1 MANLDQCLLDAAK
14 TAFSESF
21 LKGTPNKDNCSGFV
35 KSVAAKLGVP
45 LPATAD
51 ADGIADALSSGW
63 SKLKSGIEAARSAST
78 GHLVLAVLKGA
89 DHNPPRRH
97 GHVGVV
103 VAGALYRELYPK
115 LWCGSLGGQAQS
127 QGEKSVGEVWN
138 RADRDSVAYYE
149 YTTAVCRA

>member
-14 TAFSESF
+14 ASWGESF
-21 LKGTPNKDNCSGFV
+21 LKGTPNTNNCSGFV

-51 ADGIADALSSGW
+51 ADGIADAVSAGW
-63 SKLKSGIEAARSAST
+63 NKLKSGLEAARSAGT

-89 DHNPPRRH
+89 DHNPPRHH

-103 VAGALYRELYPK
+103 VAGPLYRDAYPK

-127 QGEKSVGEVWN
+127 QGDKSVGEVWN

-149 YTTAVCRA
+149 YTATVCGR